1 MIMGDGSDKLNQS
14 GNGSGGRVSA
24 EERRERF
31 SERQAEKTRREIG
44 RFHKRD
50 FVYIAL
56 LSALILVAVLIL
68 LDMRNLR
75 GGNDVKV
82 VIPPTAT
89 AAENDTTS
97 RAAAAPAAASPTEA
111 APDVRAIGG
120 TQGTDILININT
132 AGTEELKS
140 LPGIG
145 EKRAEDIIAY
155 RNANGAFPDIYAIKD
170 VPGIGDGIFEQLA
183 DKITV

>member
-1 MIMGDGSDKLNQS
+1 
-14 GNGSGGRVSA
+14 
-24 EERRERF
+24 
-31 SERQAEKTRREIG
+31 
-44 RFHKRD
+44 
-50 FVYIAL
+50 
-56 LSALILVAVLIL
+56 
-68 LDMRNLR
+68 MRNLR